1 MNIQLTQHQAIV
13 LLVSVQREI
22 RSEQQTL
29 AKTANPVLRAMVQES
44 IAEKQQ
50 IARTIDQAMDAVVL
64 GIHDNG
70 KVTVQEVTP
79 S

>member
-22 RSEQQTL
+22 RDAKATL
-29 AKTANPVLRAMVQES
+29 ANTSNPALRAMVQES
-44 IAEKQQ
+44 IADKQR
-50 IARTIDQAMDAVVL
+50 IARTIDQAVNAVAL
-64 GIHDNG
+64 GIQDNG
-70 KVTVQEVTP
+70 QITLEEVTP

>member
-22 RSEQQTL
+22 RDAKATL
-29 AKTANPVLRAMVQES
+29 ANTSNPLLRAMVQES
-44 IAEKQQ
+44 IAEKQR
-50 IARTIDQAMDAVVL
+50 IARTIDQAVNAVAL
-64 GIHDNG
+64 GIQDNG
-70 KVTVQEVTP
+70 QITLEEVTP